1 MADHD
6 RTWVSFDMPD
16 ARSLLAGEDVWAFH
30 PTTRNIPNCC
40 ATCGS
45 PCGPATAP
53 PGPRRLHRGGVAVPF
68 FVIAW
73 VLRIPTVY
81 VEVFDRIDSPTLTA
95 GSAVLHHPLSACS
108 GRAAG
113 ALQGHGRDRA
123 PAVTDPTGPEGP
135 YRVVVTV
142 GTDRHPS
149 PGSSAGSTPGPR
161 PTPTPVLLQLGTT
174 DPPPPV
180 PSVRAVAL
188 LPHQELVAAM
198 AEADVVV
205 AQGGPGG
212 IMDARSV
219 GRQPVAVPPAAISAS
234 TSTTTR
240 CGSAWMAERGLVHL
254 ATDEATLLAELDA
267 GLADPARLRIPPD
280 GGGIDDTIAA
290 FRGVVEPLL
299 VARRRRR

>member
-1 MADHD
+1 M
-6 RTWVSFDMPD
+6 
-16 ARSLLAGEDVWAFH
+16 
-30 PTTRNIPNCC
+30 
-40 ATCGS
+40 
-45 PCGPATAP
+45 
-53 PGPRRLHRGGVAVPF
+53 
-68 FVIAW
+68 
-73 VLRIPTVY
+73 
-81 VEVFDRIDSPTLTA
+81 
-95 GSAVLHHPLSACS
+95 
-108 GRAAG
+108 
-113 ALQGHGRDRA
+113 
-123 PAVTDPTGPEGP
+123 TDPTGPEGP

-142 GTDRHPS
+142 GTDHHPFARLVGWIHAWATAH
-149 PGSSAGSTPGPR
+149 PDV
-161 PTPTPVLLQLGTT
+161 PVLLQLGTT

-219 GRQPVAVPPAAISAS
+219 GRQPVAIPRRGDLGEHVDDHQVRF
-234 TSTTTR
+234 T
-240 CGSAWMAERGLVHL
+240 AWMAERGLVHL